1 MQWFGTLSKP
11 FRMRTFWVLILTVC
25 GISAAFWAL
34 TWKSPSINWDYK
46 KEIHRCIHESNP
58 DTLFLPSGSGLFE
71 IHFVKQAGTDCVN
84 PHFPSIHIKTT
95 APHNA
100 WIQIVHTDTNDTD
113 YKHFVDSIPDRD
125 YFPLYS
131 KEEDF
136 YDAPIWLYTL
146 FSKPVHNWKG
156 HAYAIQFDPH
166 SKTITCIGGISW
178 GYTLSPLRLRP
189 QMTLPQSLFLEDW
202 KKDCNLVKVHLKDYI
217 IKDTF

>member
-11 FRMRTFWVLILTVC
+11 FRMRTFWVLLLTVC

-84 PHFPSIHIKTT
+84 PHFPSIQIKTS

-100 WIQIVHTDTNDTD
+100 WIQVIYTDADD
-113 YKHFVDSIPDRD
+113 EKYKAFVDAAEGSNHHP
-125 YFPLYS
+125 FYS
-131 KEEDF
+131 YEPDF
-136 YDAPIWLYTL
+136 YDAPIWVYTL
-146 FSKPVHNWKG
+146 FSKPVHNWQA
-156 HAYAIQFDPH
+156 HAYAVRHDPV
-166 SKTITCIGGISW
+166 SKKVTCIGGISW
-178 GYTLSPLRLRP
+178 GYKLSPFRLRP
-189 QMTLPQSLFLEDW
+189 QTILPSFLTQEDW
-202 KKDCNLVKVHLKDYI
+202 EKDWELIKIHLKDYSVC
-217 IKDTF
+217 DTF